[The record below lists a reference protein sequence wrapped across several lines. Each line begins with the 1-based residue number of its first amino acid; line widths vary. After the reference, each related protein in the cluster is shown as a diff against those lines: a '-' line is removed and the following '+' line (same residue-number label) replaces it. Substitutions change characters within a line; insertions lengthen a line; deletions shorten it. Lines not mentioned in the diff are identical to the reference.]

1 MKKHIWF
8 GYVVHVLTDIICDR
22 IYQKKL
28 YPKLLQEG
36 FDYHSAYSHYEQGI
50 AKLENSNINEK
61 WWKEAKDKFLKADV
75 FPILGM
81 EKQMI
86 LDEVKYTVNKYKT
99 RTYEECGFVGDD
111 FVEEV
116 VEEIIELGII

>member
-1 MKKHIWF
+1 M
-8 GYVVHVLTDIICDR
+8 
-22 IYQKKL
+22 

-36 FDYHSAYSHYEQGI
+36 FDYHSAYSHYEEGI
-50 AKLENSNINEK
+50 VKLENSNINEK
-61 WWKEAKDKFLKADV
+61 WWKEAKDKFLNADI

-99 RTYEECGFVGDD
+99 RTYEECGFVGND
-111 FVEEV
+111 FVDEV
-116 VEEIIELGII
+116 IRKIEEINIL